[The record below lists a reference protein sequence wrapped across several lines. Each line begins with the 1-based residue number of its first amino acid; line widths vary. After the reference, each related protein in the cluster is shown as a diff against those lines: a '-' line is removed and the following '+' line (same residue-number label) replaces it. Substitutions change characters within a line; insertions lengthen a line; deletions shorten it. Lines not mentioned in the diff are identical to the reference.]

1 VKGWQ
6 QLSSLAWS
14 PDNRGFYCGSL
25 SFQGNALLYVDLKGN
40 GRALYT
46 YRGFGTGL
54 DGIPSP
60 DGRYLAIGRGIT
72 DSSGWVIKGF

>member
-1 VKGWQ
+1 
-6 QLSSLAWS
+6 LA
-14 PDNRGFYCGSL
+14 
-25 SFQGNALLYVDLKGN
+25 ATLLYVDLKGN